1 MNVNLNELV
10 NTVIIPILEVSFPI
24 AVIFAVVERL
34 INMALSF
41 IRGDK
46 NVKL

>member
-1 MNVNLNELV
+1 MNVNLNEIV
-10 NTVIIPILEVSFPI
+10 NNIIVPVLQVSFPI
-24 AVIFAVVERL
+24 AITFAITER
-34 INMALSF
+34 IVNMTLSF